1 MKIAIFGA
9 NGPTGRILTAQ
20 ALGQGHTITAVT
32 RHPAAFPMKHTQL
45 RVQAGDVFDYMEV
58 ETAVAGQDAII
69 STLGVPFSSQPIS
82 VYSRGTEHIIQA
94 MRAHGVRRLVCV
106 SSSATD
112 PEALHHDTGGGFVFE
127 KLLKPLIIGRFG
139 RTLYEDMWKIETLVR
154 ASGLDWT
161 IVRPSGL
168 FETPSVTDYRVALD
182 MLNERYTSRAD
193 LADCLLQ
200 QLRTTQYVH
209 QAIAVATVAA
219 RPAML
224 QFILKEA
231 FQRRPS

>member
-9 NGPTGRILTAQ
+9 NGPTGRILTEQ
-20 ALGQGHTITAVT
+20 ALAQGHTVSAVT
-32 RHPAAFPMKHTQL
+32 RHPAAFPIAHKLL
-45 RVQAGDVFDYMEV
+45 RVQAGDVFDYAQV
-58 ETAVAGQDAII
+58 ETAVADQDAII

-82 VYSRGTEHIIQA
+82 VYSRGAEHIIQA
-94 MRAHGVRRLVCV
+94 MRARGVRRLVCV

-112 PEALHHDTGGGFVFE
+112 PEALQHDTGGGFVFE
-127 KLLKPLIIGRFG
+127 KVLKPLIIGRFG
-139 RTLYEDMWKIETLVR
+139 RTLYEDMWKMEMLVR

-168 FETPSVTDYRVALD
+168 FETPSVTDYRVAIGTLD
-182 MLNERYTSRAD
+182 ERYTSRAD

-200 QLRTTQYVH
+200 QLRTRQYVH
-209 QAIAVATVAA
+209 QAIAVTTVAA
-219 RPAML
+219 QPKML

>member
-9 NGPTGRILTAQ
+9 NGPTGRILTEQ
-20 ALGQGHTITAVT
+20 ALAHGHAVTAFT
-32 RHPAAFPMKHTQL
+32 RHPAAFPIQHTQL

-58 ETAVAGQDAII
+58 EAAIAGQEAVI

-82 VYSRGTEHIIQA
+82 VYSRGAEHIIQA
-94 MRAHGVRRLVCV
+94 MRAHSVRRLVCV
-106 SSSATD
+106 SSSASD
-112 PEALHHDTGGGFVFE
+112 PQALQHDTGGGFVFE

-139 RTLYEDMWKIETLVR
+139 RTLYEDMWKMETQVR

-168 FETPSVTDYRVALD
+168 FETPNVTDYRVALD
-182 MLNERYTSRAD
+182 MLDERYTSRAD

-200 QLRTTQYVH
+200 QLRSSQY
-209 QAIAVATVAA
+209 QCKTIAVATVAA
-219 RPAML
+219 QPAIL